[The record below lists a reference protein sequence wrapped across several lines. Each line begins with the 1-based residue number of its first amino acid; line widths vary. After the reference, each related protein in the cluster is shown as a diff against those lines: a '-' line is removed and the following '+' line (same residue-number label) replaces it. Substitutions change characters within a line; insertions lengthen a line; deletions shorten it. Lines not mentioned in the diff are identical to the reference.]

1 MFDLAGKFPHLRNP
15 TAEREGEGGG
25 GRGEGEGECGFFFL
39 CVESDQKRKIFQLQF
54 VLCFVYVLEF

>member
-25 GRGEGEGECGFFFL
+25 GRGRGSVVFFF
-39 CVESDQKRKIFQLQF
+39 CVLNLIRSVRFFSCSLS
-54 VLCFVYVLEF
+54 YVLFMF

>member
-25 GRGEGEGECGFFFL
+25 GGGVWFFF
-39 CVESDQKRKIFQLQF
+39 F
-54 VLCFVYVLEF
+54 VC

>member
-15 TAEREGEGGG
+15 TEERE
-25 GRGEGEGECGFFFL
+25 RGEGESECGFFF

>member
-25 GRGEGEGECGFFFL
+25 EIGRAH
-39 CVESDQKRKIFQLQF
+39 V
-54 VLCFVYVLEF
+54 